1 MSRHFLIPL
10 LIVFIC
16 SLAPGSLFLAYYLKT
31 REETSMSWTKWKQTA
46 MQPHKN
52 SLEKEEKTSI
62 TQALKPHFRQKI
74 IRQIWFRPL
83 ENGSSLYLK
92 ADQSEIQLES
102 QAKGFK
108 ATEHFR
114 NMEAGFQDQPLWD
127 GLIGSYHNKS
137 ERGKKTDV
145 SHLNGSSSD
154 HEIDSASEATPKW
167 VVRIFKSQEAHFD
180 YSKQLLTA
188 DQVDICLYRLTNALD
203 FTKNSLP
210 NSDLANLQ
218 GHAKKI
224 YLDCKSHP
232 PQFKAARFKAHINT
246 QPEKENL

>member
-10 LIVFIC
+10 FIVFIF
-16 SLAPGSLFLAYYLKT
+16 SIAPGSLFVVYYLKT
-31 REETSMSWTKWKQTA
+31 REETSMSWTKWKHTA

-83 ENGSSLYLK
+83 EGGSSLYLK
-92 ADQSEIQLES
+92 ADESEIRLES
-102 QAKGFK
+102 NAKGFK
-108 ATEHFR
+108 ATEHFKD
-114 NMEAGFQDQPLWD
+114 MEAGFQDQPLWD
-127 GLIGSYHNKS
+127 GLIGSYHEKN
-137 ERGKKTDV
+137 EHDKKTAF
-145 SHLNGSSSD
+145 SHLNDSSSNQNN
-154 HEIDSASEATPKW
+154 ATTAAPKW
-167 VVRIFKSQEAHFD
+167 IVRVLKSQEAHFD

-188 DQVDICLYRLTNALD
+188 EQVDISLYRLSKPLD
-203 FTKNSLP
+203 FTKNALP
-210 NSDLANLQ
+210 NPDFANLQ

-232 PQFKAARFKAHINT
+232 PQFKASRFKAHVNT